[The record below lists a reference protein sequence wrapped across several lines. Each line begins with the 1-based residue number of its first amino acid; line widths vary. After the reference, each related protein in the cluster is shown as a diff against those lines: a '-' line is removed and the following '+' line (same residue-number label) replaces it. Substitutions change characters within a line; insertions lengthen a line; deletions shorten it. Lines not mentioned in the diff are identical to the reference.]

1 MPRDLTP
8 VLLVGAGPMATA
20 YAAVLTAEA
29 RPLTVIGRGAG
40 SASTFE
46 AAVGVQPELG
56 GLDAWIAAGNRP
68 AGPAIVAVTVD
79 QLLPTTLALL
89 EAGATRILV
98 EKPAALSVAEL
109 AQLEQVAHRAGAD
122 VRVAYNRRFN
132 TSTRAARRI
141 VEEDGGVRSFTF
153 DFTEVAARVGATAH
167 PDHVKQAWLLA
178 NSTHVIDL
186 AFFLGGSPATLTPYQ
201 AGELAWHRAGARFAG
216 AGVTTAGALFSYLA
230 DWEAPGR
237 WGVEVR
243 TDHHLLR
250 LRPLEQLEAQR
261 HGSFETED
269 VDLDDELDR
278 RFKPGLFRQVQAF
291 LDPDA
296 PEHVDLPTIT
306 AHHAFV
312 RDVVVPI
319 STGPA

>member
-1 MPRDLTP
+1 MSRDLTP

-20 YAAVLTAEA
+20 YAAVLTAEGW
-29 RPLTVIGRGAG
+29 PLTVIGRGEG
-40 SASTFE
+40 SAASFR

-56 GLDAWIAAGNRP
+56 GLDAWLAAGNRP
-68 AGPAIVAVTVD
+68 AGPVIVAVSVAE
-79 QLLPTTLALL
+79 LLPTTLALL
-89 EAGATRILV
+89 GAGATSILV
-98 EKPAALSVAEL
+98 EKPAALTVDDLAEL
-109 AQLEQVAHRAGAD
+109 DREARGAGAA

-141 VEEDGGVRSFTF
+141 VAEDGGVRSFTF
-153 DFTEVAARVGATAH
+153 DFTEVADRVGATAH

-201 AGELAWHRAGARFAG
+201 AGELPWHRAGARFAG
-216 AGVTTAGALFSYLA
+216 AGVTTDGALFSYLA

-243 TDHHLLR
+243 TDRHLLR
-250 LRPLEQLEAQR
+250 LRPLEQLEVQR
-261 HGSFETED
+261 HGSFETET
-269 VDLDDELDR
+269 VPLEDEADR
-278 RFKPGLFRQVQAF
+278 RFKPGLLRQVRAF
-291 LDPDA
+291 LDPEGADHA
-296 PEHVDLPTIT
+296 DLPTIT
-306 AHHAFV
+306 EHHAFV